1 MGGEDAQAPR
11 LEQEG
16 PRPPQDQGSRGKQA
30 RRPILNDHD
39 KKLIPIGNKQKT
51 VAHIGA
57 MKVSHSRHNHRI
69 YSLHLGAIA
78 INAKVTS
85 QNSTKF

>member
-16 PRPPQDQGSRGKQA
+16 PRSPQDQGSHGKQA

-39 KKLIPIGNKQKT
+39 MKLIPTGNKQKT

>member
-39 KKLIPIGNKQKT
+39 IKLILTGNRQKT
-51 VAHIGA
+51 VAQIGA
-57 MKVSHSRHNHRI
+57 MKVSHSRHNHHI
-69 YSLHLGAIA
+69 YPLHFV
-78 INAKVTS
+78 NAKEMS
-85 QNSTKF
+85 QNSTK